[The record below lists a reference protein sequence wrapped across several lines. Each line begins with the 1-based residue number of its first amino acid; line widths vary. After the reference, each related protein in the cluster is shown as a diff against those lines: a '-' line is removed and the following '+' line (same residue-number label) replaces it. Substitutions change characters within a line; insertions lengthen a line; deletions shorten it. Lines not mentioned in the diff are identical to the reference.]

1 MSIGWIQPT
10 IGLVFVII
18 FLLSA
23 QIVVGEHGSHS
34 GESARSDS
42 PRRSRAKRPAIQPHF
57 D

>member
-1 MSIGWIQPT
+1 MSIGWIQPM

-18 FLLSA
+18 LLLSA

-34 GESARSDS
+34 GEPVQPAS
-42 PRRSRAKRPAIQPHF
+42 PKRSRSKQPTVQPHF

>member
-10 IGLVFVII
+10 IGLVFVVI
-18 FLLSA
+18 LMLSA

-34 GESARSDS
+34 GEPARPAS
-42 PRRSRAKRPAIQPHF
+42 PKQSRSKRPTIQPHF

>member
-10 IGLVFVII
+10 IGLVFVVIL
-18 FLLSA
+18 LLSA

-34 GESARSDS
+34 GQSAQTAS
-42 PRRSRAKRPAIQPHF
+42 PKRSRSKQPTIQPHF